1 MIARL
6 PDGLRERRS
15 TFVSAR
21 RSGDVAPQ
29 DGASRPVVP
38 LMPAAAVAVG
48 AGVLLDTAFPGA
60 GSWPTAPL
68 AIAFLVLAFYGRGIG
83 MGAILGFGFGLGFFI
98 PHVAWSGTYVG
109 ALPWL
114 ALATF
119 EALYLA
125 VFGVAAVFALRCTTR
140 AAVQVP
146 LIACVW
152 VAQEALRSRVPF
164 GGFPWGRLAFS
175 QADAPA
181 VGLAALGGAP
191 AVSFA
196 VAVSGATLAVG
207 AIRLLARWPAQGAR
221 WHIIAGATTVV
232 IAAMPMA
239 IGAVVPRPVDGDSSV
254 TVAAVQG
261 NVPRAGLDFNA
272 ERRAI
277 LDNHANATLD
287 LAADVATGE
296 RPRPDLV
303 VWPEN
308 ASDIDPLRN
317 GDAAAV
323 ISNAVDAVGVP
334 TLVGAVLQEPA
345 DKLSNTSIVWQP
357 GEGPGER
364 YVKQR
369 PVPFAEYVPFR
380 SFFRAITDTVDLVP
394 RDFVAG
400 QGSNVVTIGPATAG
414 IAICFEVAI
423 DGLLRDAAD
432 GGADLLLVQTNNAT
446 FGYTDESVQ
455 QLAMSRLRA
464 VEHGRSVVHI
474 SNVGVSALIRP
485 DGSMVQ
491 TSGHFTQET
500 LLAELP
506 LREALT
512 LATRLGAWPEI
523 GVVAVSVIGVGIGA
537 LRGRRPRRETESS

>member
-6 PDGLRERRS
+6 PEGLRDRRS
-15 TFVSAR
+15 VFVSALGTR
-21 RSGDVAPQ
+21 DATPQ
-29 DGASRPVVP
+29 DGAYRPVIP
-38 LMPAAAVAVG
+38 LMLAAAVSVG
-48 AGVLLDTAFPGA
+48 AGVLLDTAFPGV
-60 GSWPTAPL
+60 GWWPMAPV
-68 AIAFLVLAFYGRGIG
+68 AIAFFVLSLYGRGIG
-83 MGAILGFGFGLGFFI
+83 PGVILGFGFGLGFFL
-98 PHVAWSGTYVG
+98 PHVVWSGTYVG

-119 EALYLA
+119 EALYFALFGA
-125 VFGVAAVFALRCTTR
+125 AFVFVLRCTTK

-146 LIACVW
+146 LVACVW

-181 VGLAALGGAP
+181 LGLAALGGAP
-191 AVSFA
+191 LVSFA
-196 VAVSGATLAVG
+196 VALAGATLAVG
-207 AIRLLARWPAQGAR
+207 TVHLLKGWPARGAR
-221 WHIIAGATTVV
+221 WRVIAGATTITV
-232 IAAMPMA
+232 AALPMA
-239 IGAVVPRPVDGDSSV
+239 IGAVVPRPVAGDSSV

-287 LAADVATGE
+287 LAAAVATGE
-296 RPRPDLV
+296 QPRPDLV

-317 GDAAAV
+317 GDAAAI
-323 ISNAVDAVGVP
+323 ISDAVDAVGVP

-345 DKLSNTSIVWQP
+345 DKLSNTSIVWDPQ
-357 GEGPGER
+357 EGPGER
-364 YVKQR
+364 YVKQH

-400 QGSNVVTIGPATAG
+400 QGSNVLSIGPATAG

-423 DGLLRDAAD
+423 DGLVREAARD
-432 GGADLLLVQTNNAT
+432 GADLLVVQTNNAT

-464 VEHGRSVVHI
+464 VEHGRAVVHI

-485 DGSMVQ
+485 DGSMAQ

-500 LLAELP
+500 LLADLP
-506 LREALT
+506 LRRGLT
-512 LATRLGAWPEI
+512 LATRVGAWPE
-523 GVVAVSVIGVGIGA
+523 GVLAGMAVVGVGLGV
-537 LRGRRPRRETESS
+537 LSGRRCRQQEPS